1 MQITI
6 TAYRGEHGPEHLVLA
21 SKVASLTF
29 GSYQAALL
37 YATEPNDRRDNV
49 ICPRIIEANLSIQN
63 PILNSGADPFIDLAI
78 LRHALGCQAAKA
90 IALRFKDWIELTA
103 HWSEQYADNYKS
115 VHDLLRVNPA
125 ALDDLYCQAY
135 PLLDDPQVITTLIAH
150 GYDGAIYAGSA
161 QTSDES
167 EYRVFHKRQVQIL
180 DVLPANPAP
189 THKLAPAP

>member
-1 MQITI
+1 MQMTV

-37 YATEPNDRRDNV
+37 YATEPNDRRDSV
-49 ICPRIIEANLSIQN
+49 ICPRIIEANLSIHN

-78 LRHALGCQAAKA
+78 LRHALGYPAAKA

-103 HWSEQYADNYKS
+103 HWSEHYADNYRS
-115 VHDLLRVNPA
+115 VHELLQIKPA
-125 ALDDLYCQAY
+125 SLDDLYCQAY
-135 PLLDDPQVITTLIAH
+135 PILDDPQVITTLIAH